1 MLSTNYLRHSF
12 LTGLFALASFS
23 GLKAQLIYT
32 QQFTDKLET
41 LDLFFYE
48 PTDNWLHLLPV
59 KKDSIFNY
67 DLMLIS
73 EENDVDVRI
82 ILNTVAEKP
91 DLLKFPHVE
100 FTRILSNVATND
112 PEADILVSQLS
123 GDTIKDAFNADWA
136 LMADFMPKK
145 WISHLPFGRLYSL
158 YKEDKGI
165 ASIIILTESQN
176 IDAIYTRLISFK
188 PEDIDH

>member
-1 MLSTNYLRHSF
+1 MLTTKRIRLSF
-12 LTGLFALASFS
+12 LLFSLCLVFKTGLQ
-23 GLKAQLIYT
+23 AQLVYT
-32 QQFTDKLET
+32 QQFTDKLEA
-41 LDLFFYE
+41 LDLYFYE

-82 ILNTVAEKP
+82 ILNTIDEKP

-100 FTRILSNVATND
+100 FTRILTNVATND

-123 GDTIKDAFNADWA
+123 GATIKDAFNADWA
-136 LMADFMPKK
+136 LMADFIPKK
-145 WISHLPFGRLYSL
+145 WLSLLAFGRLYSL
-158 YKEDKGI
+158 YKDDKGI
-165 ASIIILTESQN
+165 ASIIILTDSED